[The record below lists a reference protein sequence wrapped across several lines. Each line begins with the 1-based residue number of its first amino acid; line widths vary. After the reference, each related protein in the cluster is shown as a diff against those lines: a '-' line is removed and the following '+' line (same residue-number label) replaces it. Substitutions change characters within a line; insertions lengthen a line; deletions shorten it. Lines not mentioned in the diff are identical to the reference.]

1 MRYKK
6 LKIAQKEESCS
17 NKKVYDICV
26 NENHTYISKNG
37 IVNHNSGILYNS
49 SVTLMMSTAKLDDK
63 ESDKIMQTKTGDYVK
78 TGVIV
83 TAKTEKSRFT
93 IPQKVKFQIPFFKA
107 PNPFV
112 GLEPYITWENS
123 GILRG
128 ELLTEKEYNKL
139 SDVDKSLCYEMTN
152 SDGEICYA
160 KQKDTSKKIVVKHL
174 GCELPVAELF
184 TSKVIT
190 DDILKNLDENV
201 IRPLFEL
208 PSFDSTADIDELID
222 IEDE

>member
-1 MRYKK
+1 MRYKE
-6 LKIAQKEESCS
+6 LKIAQKQESCS
-17 NKKVYDICV
+17 NEKVYDICV
-26 NENHTYISKNG
+26 NENHTYVSKNG
-37 IVNHNSGILYNS
+37 IINHNSGIIYNS

-63 ESDKIMQTKTGDYVK
+63 ESDKIMQKKTGDYVK

-107 PNPFV
+107 PNPYV
-112 GLEPYITWENS
+112 GLEAYITWENS

-139 SDVDKSLCYEMTN
+139 SENDKNSCYEMT
-152 SDGEICYA
+152 DTEGKTCYA
-160 KQKDTSKKIVVKHL
+160 RQKDTSKKIVVKHL
-174 GCELPVAELF
+174 GCEVPVAELF

-190 DDILKNLDENV
+190 DDILRNLDETV

-208 PSFDSTADIDELID
+208 PSFDSNADIDELVD
-222 IEDE
+222 IED